1 MDGGLVRRRRLGAAP
16 LMNLG
21 IATLAICITVVLCT
35 QGELGRPSM
44 RQAIADWIVA
54 QTQGCR

>member
-1 MDGGLVRRRRLGAAP
+1 
-16 LMNLG
+16 MNLG
-21 IATLAICITVVLCT
+21 LATLAICITVVLCT
-35 QGELGRPSM
+35 QGDPGRPSM